1 MNYGRN
7 MKLSYSWTGFDSDSS
22 PELTTEL
29 KEHLDE
35 HAMDRMLEMIKEG
48 YTGGELCH
56 TIEVNE
62 EEITFS
68 GWWDFQKNTC

>member
-7 MKLSYSWTGFDSDSS
+7 MKLSYSWTDCSS
-22 PELTTEL
+22 EVERTSELNER
-29 KEHLDE
+29 LDE

-48 YTGGELCH
+48 YTGGELICE
-56 TIEVNE
+56 TEIDGK
-62 EEITFS
+62 EITFT